1 MASSTSFGNGSDSTL
16 FTFGIAASLDD
27 ILTEQLEI
35 FFDVYFQSGSIGSNV
50 DSTGFAA
57 EIGAKYVFASDSK
70 PWFEFKLDFLSGDDD
85 QGGGDDENDA
95 FLSYESVA
103 DLMIIE
109 DPIFGLNWNTNLF
122 IIKVS
127 GGTSFSVGS
136 GVNNLSLSA
145 ILGFGKTSEDVQL
158 GSGPED
164 AIGTEFDARISYMPH
179 KQVSFDAGVA
189 FLTGSDILEG
199 LLGGSGVPEADDSCI
214 LFTVGVKGRY

>member
-1 MASSTSFGNGSDSTL
+1 MANATSFGNGSDSTL

-27 ILTEQLEI
+27 ILTDRLEI
-35 FFDVYFQSGSIGSNV
+35 FFDVYFQNGSIGSNV

-57 EIGAKYVFASDSK
+57 EIGAKYVFEGASK
-70 PWFEFKLDFLSGDDD
+70 PWVEFKLDVLSGDGD
-85 QGGGDDENDA
+85 QGAGDKENEA

-109 DPIFGLNWNTNLF
+109 DPFFGLNWNTNLF

-136 GVNNLSLSA
+136 GVNNLALSA
-145 ILGFGKTSEDVQL
+145 IVGFGRTSEDVQL
-158 GSGPED
+158 ASGPQD
-164 AIGTEFDARISYMPH
+164 AIGTEFDARVSYMPH

-189 FLTGSDILEG
+189 FLSGSDILEG
-199 LLGGSGVPEADDSCI
+199 LLGGSGAAGADDTCI